1 MLSNSRRFPH
11 RSKRGS
17 GLAEFGPAMWLFFIV
32 FLFPLF
38 NLVQFACGVATVALI
53 ARQAAQA
60 CASSPDYNT
69 GLAAAR
75 TTAQNMANSGFGKFA
90 CLKPANQYG
99 ISVYI
104 GQTNVASGVHT
115 DSAADTPLTTPVDTT
130 NNIYEIETKC
140 LYDVG
145 PMLPMQGFPFIGDI
159 PLIGKAYRLGF
170 SGERAV
176 EFPDGLTTVGNAT
189 GSGGASGGSGSGGA
203 TGVAGSSS

>member
-1 MLSNSRRFPH
+1 MILHLSSSQR

-17 GLAEFGPAMWLFFIV
+17 SLAEFGPALWLFFLI

-60 CASSPDYNT
+60 CASSPDFNT
-69 GLAAAR
+69 GLNAAR
-75 TTAQNMANSGFGKFA
+75 TTASSIANSGFGKFA

-99 ISVYI
+99 ISVFI
-104 GQTNVASGVHT
+104 GQTNIASGAHSEYGP
-115 DSAADTPLTTPVDTT
+115 DQPMTTALDTT
-130 NNIYEIETKC
+130 NNLYQIETKC

-145 PMLPMQGFPFIGDI
+145 PMLPMQGFPYIGDI

-170 SGERAV
+170 SSERTA

-189 GSGGASGGSGSGGA
+189 SGSAGGSGS
-203 TGVAGSSS
+203 SSSSGS